1 MLIKRS
7 QLIFYIRMI
16 SHRSIENS
24 SVLTIF
30 QSKQILCVAFSL
42 LIFGLVSC
50 NSKQINSSDT
60 TPPIVQEKYSNSF
73 EELSSLIDRSEKRL
87 TENFQRKKVLMY
99 RSQKYENLF
108 HRRVD
113 LEIRRKIDEG
123 FEDRL
128 LNFEQKNILLSR
140 CGELYTLWEKQRKQ
154 LTIKRFQLGFNH

>member
-1 MLIKRS
+1 MNSHPSIKD
-7 QLIFYIRMI
+7 
-16 SHRSIENS
+16 S
-24 SVLTIF
+24 SALKIF
-30 QSKQILCVAFSL
+30 QSKQILCVTFSL
-42 LIFGLVSC
+42 LIFGLFGC
-50 NSKQINSSDT
+50 NSKQINSSNT

-87 TENFQRKKVLMY
+87 TDNFQRKKVLMY

-113 LEIRRKIDEG
+113 LEIRRKIDKG

-128 LNFEQKNILLSR
+128 LNLEQKNILLSR

>member
-1 MLIKRS
+1 
-7 QLIFYIRMI
+7 MI
-16 SHRSIENS
+16 SHPSIENS
-24 SVLTIF
+24 SVLTMF

-42 LIFGLVSC
+42 LIFGLFSC

-60 TPPIVQEKYSNSF
+60 IPPIVQEKYSNSF
-73 EELSSLIDRSEKRL
+73 EELSSLIDRSEKWL

-99 RSQKYENLF
+99 RSEKYENLF

-154 LTIKRFQLGFNH
+154 LTIKRFQLGFHH

>member
-1 MLIKRS
+1 MT
-7 QLIFYIRMI
+7 
-16 SHRSIENS
+16 SHRSIQDS

>member
-1 MLIKRS
+1 
-7 QLIFYIRMI
+7 MI
-16 SHRSIENS
+16 SHPSIKDS
-24 SVLTIF
+24 SVLNIF
-30 QSKQILCVAFSL
+30 LSKQILCVAFSI
-42 LIFGLVSC
+42 LILGLVSC

-60 TPPIVQEKYSNSF
+60 IPPIVQEKYSNSF

>member
-1 MLIKRS
+1 
-7 QLIFYIRMI
+7 MI

>member
-1 MLIKRS
+1 
-7 QLIFYIRMI
+7 MI
-16 SHRSIENS
+16 LHPAIEDS

-30 QSKQILCVAFSL
+30 QSKQFLSVAFSL
-42 LIFGLVSC
+42 LIFGLLSC
-50 NSKQINSSDT
+50 NSKQINSIDT
-60 TPPIVQEKYSNSF
+60 IPPTVQEKYTNSF

-87 TENFQRKKVLMY
+87 SENFQRKKVLMY

>member
-1 MLIKRS
+1 
-7 QLIFYIRMI
+7 MI
-16 SHRSIENS
+16 SHPSIKDS

-30 QSKQILCVAFSL
+30 LSKQILCITFSL
-42 LIFGLVSC
+42 LIFGLFSC
-50 NSKQINSSDT
+50 NSKQINSSNT
-60 TPPIVQEKYSNSF
+60 TPPIFQEKDSNSF
-73 EELSSLIDRSEKRL
+73 EELSSLIDRSEKWL

-113 LEIRRKIDEG
+113 LEIRREIDEA

-154 LTIKRFQLGFNH
+154 LTVKRFQLGFNH

>member
-1 MLIKRS
+1 MT
-7 QLIFYIRMI
+7 
-16 SHRSIENS
+16 SHRSIEDP
-24 SVLTIF
+24 SVFTIF

-128 LNFEQKNILLSR
+128 FNLEQKNILLSR

>member
-1 MLIKRS
+1 MTS
-7 QLIFYIRMI
+7 YP
-16 SHRSIENS
+16 SIEDS

-60 TPPIVQEKYSNSF
+60 IPPIVQEKYSNSF

-128 LNFEQKNILLSR
+128 FNLEQKNILLSR
-140 CGELYTLWEKQRKQ
+140 CGELYTLWGKQRKQ

>member
-1 MLIKRS
+1 
-7 QLIFYIRMI
+7 MI
-16 SHRSIENS
+16 SHPSIQDPS
-24 SVLTIF
+24 ALKIF
-30 QSKQILCVAFSL
+30 QSKQILCVTFSL
-42 LIFGLVSC
+42 LIFGLFSC
-50 NSKQINSSDT
+50 NSKQINSTDT
-60 TPPIVQEKYSNSF
+60 TPPITREKYSNSF

-87 TENFQRKKVLMY
+87 IENFQRKKVLMY

-113 LEIRRKIDEG
+113 LEIRRKIDEA

>member
-1 MLIKRS
+1 MT
-7 QLIFYIRMI
+7 
-16 SHRSIENS
+16 SHRSIEDP
-24 SVLTIF
+24 SVFTIF

-113 LEIRRKIDEG
+113 LEIRRRIDQG

-128 LNFEQKNILLSR
+128 LNLEQKNILLSR
-140 CGELYTLWEKQRKQ
+140 CGELYALWEKQRKQ
-154 LTIKRFQLGFNH
+154 LTIKRFQLGFNN

>member
-1 MLIKRS
+1 MT
-7 QLIFYIRMI
+7 
-16 SHRSIENS
+16 SHPSIEDS
-24 SVLTIF
+24 SVLRIF
-30 QSKQILCVAFSL
+30 QSKHILCVAFSL
-42 LIFGLVSC
+42 LIFGFVSC

-60 TPPIVQEKYSNSF
+60 IPPIVQEKYSNSF

>member
-1 MLIKRS
+1 MT
-7 QLIFYIRMI
+7 
-16 SHRSIENS
+16 SHRSIQDS

-128 LNFEQKNILLSR
+128 FNLEQKNILLSR

>member
-1 MLIKRS
+1 
-7 QLIFYIRMI
+7 MI
-16 SHRSIENS
+16 SHPSIEDS

-30 QSKQILCVAFSL
+30 QSNQILCVAFSL
-42 LIFGLVSC
+42 LIFGLFSC
-50 NSKQINSSDT
+50 NSKQINSTDT
-60 TPPIVQEKYSNSF
+60 TPPIVREKYSNSF

-128 LNFEQKNILLSR
+128 LNLEQKNILLSR

>member
-1 MLIKRS
+1 MT
-7 QLIFYIRMI
+7 
-16 SHRSIENS
+16 SHRSIEDP

-30 QSKQILCVAFSL
+30 QSKQILCIAFSL

-73 EELSSLIDRSEKRL
+73 KDLSSLIDRSEKRL

-113 LEIRRKIDEG
+113 LEIRRKIDKG

-128 LNFEQKNILLSR
+128 LNLEQKNILLSR

>member
-1 MLIKRS
+1 
-7 QLIFYIRMI
+7 MI
-16 SHRSIENS
+16 SHPSIKDS

-30 QSKQILCVAFSL
+30 QGKQILCVAFSL
-42 LIFGLVSC
+42 LIFGLFSC

-60 TPPIVQEKYSNSF
+60 SPPIVQEKYSNSF

-87 TENFQRKKVLMY
+87 TENFHRKKVLMY

-154 LTIKRFQLGFNH
+154 LTIKRFQLGFNY

>member
-1 MLIKRS
+1 
-7 QLIFYIRMI
+7 MI
-16 SHRSIENS
+16 SHPSIKDS
-24 SVLTIF
+24 SALKIF
-30 QSKQILCVAFSL
+30 QSKQILCVIFSL

-73 EELSSLIDRSEKRL
+73 KDLSSLIDRSEKRL

-99 RSQKYENLF
+99 RSEKYENLF

-113 LEIRRKIDEG
+113 LEIRRKIDQV

-128 LNFEQKNILLSR
+128 LNLEQKNFLLSR
-140 CGELYTLWEKQRKQ
+140 CGELYSLWEKQRKQ
-154 LTIKRFQLGFNH
+154 LTIKRFQLGFNN

>member
-1 MLIKRS
+1 
-7 QLIFYIRMI
+7 MI
-16 SHRSIENS
+16 SHPSIEDS

-60 TPPIVQEKYSNSF
+60 IPPIVQEKYSNSF

-128 LNFEQKNILLSR
+128 FNLEQKNILLSR